1 LYFKADFQLDFSGF
15 LQKSSQQ
22 SKKDLPFPCHQASMR
37 YLILLALCALLLC
50 SPGAF
55 GQMNSITN
63 NTKSEDINAST
74 SMESIAS
81 SSNEAAAKEPTASE
95 LAAMVVNSTADLQ
108 SYRFSLDMEQSMDLV
123 NLSSGEEQKL
133 ATVSLGFGSI
143 NMTARALKLAM
154 ASLTIPEGDDENT
167 TAMSMEEYL
176 LNDTIY
182 LKAEGNWTAMEL
194 PGISEAWSQQSTM
207 NQQIEM
213 LSGSN
218 LSLLGSEMVEGEDCY
233 KLLAEIDMASFAN
246 QLSEQTDSYLSLIPM
261 NFSELFNNMTLD
273 AYYWIAKDTKLL
285 KKAVIVEEF
294 TVSPQLLG
302 LPAKGPE
309 SQEMS
314 VNNTISVLYM
324 DFNESI
330 NIKVPAEALNA
341 TVMPLPMAAV
351 ASNATDLNATAPNA
365 TASSA

>member
-1 LYFKADFQLDFSGF
+1 MDFLSRSR
-15 LQKSSQQ
+15 KQ
-22 SKKDLPFPCHQASMR
+22 SKKDLPFPIYPSFMR
-37 YLILLALCALLLC
+37 SLILMALSALLLC
-50 SPGAF
+50 SLVAF
-55 GQMNSITN
+55 GQLNSITN
-63 NTKSEDINAST
+63 NTSSEDMNAST
-74 SMESIAS
+74 SMESIAT
-81 SSNEAAAKEPTASE
+81 SSNEAASEELTASE
-95 LAAMVVNSTADLQ
+95 LAAMVVNSTAALQ

-123 NLSSGEEQKL
+123 NLSSGEAQEL
-133 ATVSLGFGSI
+133 TTISMGFGSV

-182 LKAEGNWTAMEL
+182 LKTEGNWTAMEL
-194 PGISEAWSQQSTM
+194 PGVSDAWSQQSTM

-213 LSGSN
+213 LSQSN
-218 LSLLGSEMVEGEDCY
+218 LSLQGSEMVEGEECY
-233 KLLAEIDMASFAN
+233 KLLAEINMPSFAN

-261 NFSELFNNMTLD
+261 NFTELFNNMTLD
-273 AYYWIAKDTKLL
+273 AYYWITKDTGLL
-285 KKAVIVEEF
+285 RKAVIMEEF

-314 VNNTISVLYM
+314 VNTTISVLYK

-330 NIKVPAEALNA
+330 EIKVPADALNA
-341 TVMPLPMAAV
+341 SIMPLSMATV
-351 ASNATDLNATAPNA
+351 ASNATVQNA